1 MDANDCTQAE
11 VVAGAIALGE
21 AGDAARDWYRRH
33 LSQCRGCVADLAGE
47 REIERTASWV
57 AEARDGE
64 SWEPDVRA
72 ALRRHSRGTGRSWRF
87 ALSALAGAAVLAA
100 GTYALLDAGAHRIGV
115 SAQHPIVIGYDG
127 QRILVERRAPAAA
140 RPPSAAARPPSA
152 VRPARAAARPGPKIY
167 VVHNVV
173 TLAPPRSTA
182 AVTPSRSADKAN
194 GASVKA
200 RPAPARSVVAEA
212 SVPTERD
219 ERSVSALR
227 TAETAPPPAQ
237 RAESLAVIP
246 PSVVIHDVFPLGGE
260 DAIVPRPTAIAYSE
274 NAEGTT
280 AFEVSVDERGVAVR
294 CTITEAS
301 GYLVLDEAV
310 CRAAMRARYSPR
322 TINGRAVPSVYRD
335 AFTFRSGDD

>member
-1 MDANDCTQAE
+1 MNANDCTQAE
-11 VVAGAIALGE
+11 AVAGAIALGE

-33 LSQCRGCVADLAGE
+33 LSECRGCVADLAGE
-47 REIERTASWV
+47 REIERTARLVS
-57 AEARDGE
+57 EARDGE
-64 SWEPDVRA
+64 SWQPDVRA
-72 ALRRHSRGTGRSWRF
+72 ALGRRSRGTGRTWRF
-87 ALSALAGAAVLAA
+87 AFSALAGAAVLAA
-100 GTYALLDAGAHRIGV
+100 ATYALLDAGVHRIGV

-127 QRILVERRAPAAA
+127 QRILVERRVPPAA
-140 RPPSAAARPPSA
+140 RPASA
-152 VRPARAAARPGPKIY
+152 VRPARAAARPAPKLY

-173 TLAPPRSTA
+173 TLAPPRAAA
-182 AVTPSRSADKAN
+182 AVTPSRGPAKPN
-194 GASVKA
+194 GAAAKTH
-200 RPAPARSVVAEA
+200 PAPAAPSVVAEA

-246 PSVVIHDVFPLGGE
+246 PSVAIHDVFPLGGE

-294 CTITEAS
+294 CTITKAS

-335 AFTFRSGDD
+335 AFTFRSGDDE

>member
-1 MDANDCTQAE
+1 MYANDCTQAE

-33 LSQCRGCVADLAGE
+33 LSECGRCVGDLAGE
-47 REIERTASWV
+47 REIERTMSLV
-57 AEARDGE
+57 AAAREGE

-72 ALRRHSRGTGRSWRF
+72 ALHQRARGKGRSWKF
-87 ALSALAGAAVLAA
+87 AFSAVAGAAVLAA
-100 GTYALLDAGAHRIGV
+100 GAYALFDAGVHRIGV

-127 QRILVERRAPAAA
+127 QRIVVERRAPAAG
-140 RPPSAAARPPSA
+140 
-152 VRPARAAARPGPKIY
+152 VRPAASTRQVRAAARPAPKLY

-173 TLAPPRSTA
+173 TLAPARSA
-182 AVTPSRSADKAN
+182 AAGTPSHGVIAKPS
-194 GASVKA
+194 GAASKA
-200 RPAPARSVVAEA
+200 RHAQAAPSLVADA
-212 SVPTERD
+212 PVPTERD

-246 PSVVIHDVFPLGGE
+246 SSVAIHDVFPLGGE
-260 DAIVPRPTAIAYSE
+260 DAIVPRPTSIAYSE

-280 AFEVSVDERGVAVR
+280 AFEVNVDERGAATK
-294 CTITEAS
+294 CTITKAS

-335 AFTFRSGDD
+335 AFTFRSGDDQ